1 MRCRVPVD
9 DHIFGTL
16 HRLRARPALLPLRDD
31 ACSPRAT
38 ADARRRSN
46 DTLVTMDWIAP
57 PADRPAGSMTA
68 PEALLLPGLLS
79 WHRATL
85 LAKCAGLTA
94 EQLAERSVPP
104 SNLSLLGL
112 LRHLRKV
119 ERVWFRTRVAQEPVA
134 PLHGFGTGVDEDF
147 EQVDAVT
154 AAADY
159 DAFVAETRAADAA
172 VAGHDLDEEFDDG
185 RGPYSLRYVYLHLI
199 GEYARHNGHADLVR
213 ERIDRATGH

>member
-1 MRCRVPVD
+1 
-9 DHIFGTL
+9 
-16 HRLRARPALLPLRDD
+16 
-31 ACSPRAT
+31 
-38 ADARRRSN
+38 
-46 DTLVTMDWIAP
+46 MDWTAP
-57 PADRPAGSMTA
+57 AVERPDGSMTA

-85 LAKCAGLTA
+85 LTKCAGLTA
-94 EQLAERSVPP
+94 EQLAERSATP

-134 PLHGFGTGVDEDF
+134 ALHGFGTGIDADF
-147 EQVDAVT
+147 EQVDPAT

-159 DAFVAETRAADAA
+159 DAFVAEIRAADAA
-172 VAGHDLDEEFDDG
+172 VAGHDLDEVFDDG
-185 RGPYSLRYVYLHLI
+185 RGPYSLRYVHLHLI

-213 ERIDRATGH
+213 ERIDGTAGY